1 MGRLAPERARHR
13 GTVRAVEVLHV
24 AADGMLLAALIRMWR
39 NEYEQAQTDL
49 KVAAGLAT
57 LWIVLVLL

>member
-1 MGRLAPERARHR
+1 M
-13 GTVRAVEVLHV
+13 RAVEVLHV

-49 KVAAGLAT
+49 KIAAGLAT